1 MKYTIRNT
9 KKFDKD
15 LIKCNKRGLPIKK
28 IYEALTILQETGSL
42 PDEYRPHK
50 LHGKYEGL
58 WECHLNGRNSDWVMI
73 WDHNDFELTLLMLR
87 TGSHSDLL

>member
-28 IYEALTILQETGSL
+28 IYEGSDNSTRNRIL

-73 WDHNDFELTLLMLR
+73 WDQNDFELTLLMLR